1 MWVKN
6 IGVGTSYQSLI
17 SPDFWQSLP
26 ISVRICTEF
35 MPGKHRQVSFR
46 RGAWL
51 CYSSLSGCFGQIF
64 SSRRLLD
71 FKLSRLLRSSQFGQ
85 PFWCALSLASKQVCH
100 DAHSGFFRLLGG
112 DNSITFSSESQEFLH
127 LPSI

>member
-26 ISVRICTEF
+26 IYVRICTEF
-35 MPGKHRQVSFR
+35 MPGKHRQVSSG

-64 SSRRLLD
+64 SSRKTPR
-71 FKLSRLLRSSQFGQ
+71 FPVEQATAEQSI
-85 PFWCALSLASKQVCH
+85 WAALSVCPLLASKQVCH